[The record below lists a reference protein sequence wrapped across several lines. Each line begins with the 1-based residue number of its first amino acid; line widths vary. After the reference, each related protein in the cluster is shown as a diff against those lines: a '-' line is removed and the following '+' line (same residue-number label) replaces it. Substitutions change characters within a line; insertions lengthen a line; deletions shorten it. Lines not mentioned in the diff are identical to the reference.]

1 MSVDEPYEKLRV
13 ALGLQTR
20 HLDSVIHALR
30 DRDEEPLRVT
40 LLMIQAFGVTAN
52 SVLRLTATRDM
63 AIRDCFGMA
72 RSGFELATNICYIEA
87 SGVEAARRAQDHAL
101 L

>member
-40 LLMIQAFGVTAN
+40 LLHDPGLRSNRELGPTAHCYARHGN
-52 SVLRLTATRDM
+52 PRLLWNGSIWVRTRN
-63 AIRDCFGMA
+63 
-72 RSGFELATNICYIEA
+72 E
-87 SGVEAARRAQDHAL
+87 HL
-101 L
+101 LH